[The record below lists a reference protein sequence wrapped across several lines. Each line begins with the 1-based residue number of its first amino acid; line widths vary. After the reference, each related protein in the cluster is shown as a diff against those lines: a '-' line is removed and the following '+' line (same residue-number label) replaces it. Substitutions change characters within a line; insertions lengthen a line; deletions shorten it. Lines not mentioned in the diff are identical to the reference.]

1 MLDAECGPLK
11 TLLNS
16 DQNQSACNSWTQLP
30 DVEFQW
36 PNKDKGGGG
45 GDINIDGFDTEFL
58 LFLL

>member
-36 PNKDKGGGG
+36 PNKDKGGREGG
-45 GDINIDGFDTEFL
+45 GGGET
-58 LFLL
+58 